1 VRTRLA
7 LAAAV
12 AVVASVGAAAGPPVL
27 HFRVYADTGLR
38 LTDVVWTG
46 SQFLYV
52 ENTTNAVSAAGPAG
66 VPVRPFASMPPEVE
80 ETRCRVSK
88 GGHGFTKGDVFCHSP
103 SNRIYRIS
111 PDGRSVTVFATL
123 PDGTI
128 SDGALAFDTGG
139 KFGYALL
146 AATGRSG
153 SAAAQGA
160 TVYAVDSRGRVRTIG
175 KYETNG
181 GADQIAVASVRF
193 GTAKQHALLTVD
205 AGDHGSLLAMDGDG
219 RTRTLATFP
228 DGPNPIVT
236 VGRHTG
242 RRPGAPAGLYVA
254 DTNSHAVFFA
264 PAADFERFAG
274 DVVVGSEVKG
284 LFWIVR
290 PRGKGF
296 ETVQVMTTLPGTG
309 LNLEGATYIPP
320 R

>member
-1 VRTRLA
+1 M
-7 LAAAV
+7 AAA
-12 AVVASVGAAAGPPVL
+12 AALVVSAAAAGPPVL

-46 SQFLYV
+46 SRFLYV
-52 ENTTNAVSAAGPAG
+52 ENTTNTVSVAGPAG
-66 VPVRPFASMPPEVE
+66 TPVRPFASMPREVE

-88 GGHGFTKGDVFCHSP
+88 GGHGFAAGDIFCHSP

-111 PDGRSVTVFATL
+111 PDGGTVTVFATL
-123 PDGTI
+123 PDSTI

-139 KFGYALL
+139 NFGYALL

-153 SAAAQGA
+153 GEATSGGA
-160 TVYAVDSRGRVRTIG
+160 VYAVDARGNVRTIG
-175 KYETNG
+175 SYVGSG

-193 GTAKQHALLTVD
+193 GTAKHQALLTLD
-205 AGDHGSLLAMDGDG
+205 AGGHGSLVAMDAAG

-242 RRPGAPAGLYVA
+242 RRPGAPAGLYVT
-254 DTNSHAVFFA
+254 DTSSHAVFFA
-264 PAADFERFAG
+264 PAADFEAFLG
-274 DVVVGSEVKG
+274 DVVVGSEIKG
-284 LFWIVR
+284 MFWVVR
-290 PRGKGF
+290 PRGRGF
-296 ETVQVMTTLPGTG
+296 QAMPVTTTLPGSG
-309 LNLEGATYIPP
+309 LNLEGATYIAP